1 MKKLL
6 IALCLIPLTGF
17 GAQKEK
23 SMFHQVKVKDVN
35 GKPVTL
41 EAYKGKVLLVVNTA
55 SECGFT
61 PQYAGLEAL
70 YQKYKAKGFEVLA
83 FPSNDFGGQEP
94 GTEAEIK
101 KFCELKYKT
110 TFPLFSKA
118 KVKENPDP
126 IFALLQKEA
135 GEKVAWNFGKFLV
148 NKEGKVVKYY
158 PSKVEPMSDELSKA
172 IEANL

>member
-6 IALCLIPLTGF
+6 IALCLIPLTGL

-23 SMFHQVKVKDVN
+23 SMFHQVQVKDVN
-35 GKPVTL
+35 GKSVNL

-118 KVKENPDP
+118 KVKTNADP
-126 IFALLQKEA
+126 LFALLQKET
-135 GEKVAWNFGKFLV
+135 GENVGWNFGKFLV
-148 NKEGKVVKYY
+148 NKEGKVLKYY
-158 PSKVEPMSDELSKA
+158 PSKVEPMSAELTKA
-172 IEANL
+172 IEAAL